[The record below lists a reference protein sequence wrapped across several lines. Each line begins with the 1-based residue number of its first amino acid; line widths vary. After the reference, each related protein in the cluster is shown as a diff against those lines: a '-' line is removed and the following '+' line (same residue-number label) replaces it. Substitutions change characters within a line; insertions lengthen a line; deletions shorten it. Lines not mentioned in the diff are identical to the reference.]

1 MELNNSI
8 DQYSKEEKRTQLK
21 NLLDDLT
28 ELLSKDDLF
37 DIETRKQ
44 LLDILR
50 ELNSKP
56 INCNGTNQVSER
68 VFNFDFKC

>member
-1 MELNNSI
+1 MELNSPI
-8 DQYSKEEKRTQLK
+8 DTYSKDEKRVQLK
-21 NLLDDLT
+21 NLLEDLT

-44 LLDILR
+44 LLDFLR

-56 INCNGTNQVSER
+56 INCNGANQVGAC
-68 VFNFDFKC
+68 F